1 MFETKITFQFFAE
14 YDRSGIIEYLNKM
27 AQKGW
32 ILKSKYGIRYKFIK
46 TDKPYIRY
54 DVTFFADADKENNY
68 IPYGAD
74 RYFEIR
80 QAAGWQFLTNDRK
93 MMIFI
98 SESPDTIPLETDP
111 VSQVEVIHQSM
122 VLSYLPQKSL
132 LVILW
137 LWQKMTSGINKRGD
151 ALIVF
156 AWLLVGVEI
165 LWYIK
170 WYFKAKKM
178 AVEYGVMYETGTPW
192 PVLYV
197 EPIIFLIMLG
207 SLVVVAGPMG
217 LLIIA
222 FIAFMALK
230 EN

>member
-1 MFETKITFQFFAE
+1 MKDRKHSYRFYAQ
-14 YDRSGIIEYLNKM
+14 YDISGMIEYLNKM

-32 ILKSKYGIRYKFIK
+32 ILSKKSGVYYRFVRTDKTYFKYGI
-46 TDKPYIRY
+46 
-54 DVTFFADADKENNY
+54 TFFADANKDNNFY
-68 IPYGAD
+68 PYGAD

-80 QAAGWQFLTNDRK
+80 QAAGWQFLVNDQK

-98 SESPDTIPLETDP
+98 SEDPDAVELETDP

-122 VLSYLPQKSL
+122 LLSYLPQKSL
-132 LVILW
+132 LVILR
-137 LWQKMTSGINKRGD
+137 LWQKIAYGINNRGD

-156 AWLLVGVEI
+156 AWLLIGVEI

-170 WYFKAKKM
+170 WYFKAKRM

-197 EPIIFLIMLG
+197 EPIIFLILIG
-207 SLVVVAGPMG
+207 SLVAVAGPMG
-217 LLIIA
+217 LLIMA
-222 FIAFMALK
+222 FIAFFTLK
-230 EN
+230 